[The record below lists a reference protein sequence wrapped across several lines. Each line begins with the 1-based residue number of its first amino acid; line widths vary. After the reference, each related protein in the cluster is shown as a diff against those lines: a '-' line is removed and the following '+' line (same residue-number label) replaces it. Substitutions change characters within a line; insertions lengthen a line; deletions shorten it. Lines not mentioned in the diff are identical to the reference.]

1 MRNGTG
7 ISSVNDGKVAYT
19 QEEAKEK
26 HRGGDRS
33 RDKHRVGH
41 RNRNTSTCGSEAG
54 GRDRGITPL
63 PPLPITVRRG
73 EIETG
78 EIETFLIRASVS
90 LKKIE
95 TDLLGSWW
103 P

>member
-7 ISSVNDGKVAYT
+7 INSVNDGMVAYT

-54 GRDRGITPL
+54 ERDRGITPL
-63 PPLPITVRRG
+63 LPLPIISYMSPPSDEGNPCLDRG
-73 EIETG
+73 CG
-78 EIETFLIRASVS
+78 RA
-90 LKKIE
+90 
-95 TDLLGSWW
+95 
-103 P
+103 PA

>member
-1 MRNGTG
+1 MVLVVEGVVVLVLVLVVVVVLVVVGVLALVVVVAFVVVVAVEVVIGRGSGT
-7 ISSVNDGKVAYT
+7 V
-19 QEEAKEK
+19 
-26 HRGGDRS
+26 
-33 RDKHRVGH
+33 
-41 RNRNTSTCGSEAG
+41 RNRS
-54 GRDRGITPL
+54 L
-63 PPLPITVRRG
+63 
-73 EIETG
+73 ETG

>member
-1 MRNGTG
+1 MRSGTG
-7 ISSVNDGKVAYT
+7 ISSVNNGKVAYM

-54 GRDRGITPL
+54 ERDRGITPL
-63 PPLPITVRRG
+63 PPSPLCVICLP
-73 EIETG
+73 
-78 EIETFLIRASVS
+78 
-90 LKKIE
+90 
-95 TDLLGSWW
+95 LLMRVT
-103 P
+103 PV

>member
-26 HRGGDRS
+26 HRAGDRG

-54 GRDRGITPL
+54 ERDRGIICYMSL
-63 PPLPITVRRG
+63 PSDEGNPCLDRG
-73 EIETG
+73 CG
-78 EIETFLIRASVS
+78 RA
-90 LKKIE
+90 
-95 TDLLGSWW
+95 
-103 P
+103 PA